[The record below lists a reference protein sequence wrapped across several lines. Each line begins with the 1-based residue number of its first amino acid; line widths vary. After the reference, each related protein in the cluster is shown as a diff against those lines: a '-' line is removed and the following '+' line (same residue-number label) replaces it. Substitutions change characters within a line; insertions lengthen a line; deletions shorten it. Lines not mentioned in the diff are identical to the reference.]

1 MIHVFFIW
9 SKKLCPDTRCHL
21 GCFVLGAIFPKP
33 NVGVR
38 VPCVG
43 VFFRPFCC
51 RRFAWR
57 KTSKRWTGGTEC
69 VLFWKIHSLEST
81 LAKITGFPGFVFHLL
96 AAVWKNGVR
105 SILWILKVPW
115 FVLGCCPLSSIFGR
129 FSFRCHV
136 SFKEGTL
143 KNNIPNKKGTLF
155 LTKWCWNSNK
165 APRSW
170 LSYFFGK
177 WTLEYAGMIDHHWLF
192 GEGITQNT
200 VSWPCTVYT

>member
-21 GCFVLGAIFPKP
+21 GCFVLGGIFPKP

-81 LAKITGFPGFVFHLL
+81 LAKITGFHGFVFHLL
-96 AAVWKNGVR
+96 AAVWKNGGQVNSLNPQSPMIR
-105 SILWILKVPW
+105 VGMLPSIKHVWKVW
-115 FVLGCCPLSSIFGR
+115 
-129 FSFRCHV
+129 
-136 SFKEGTL
+136 GTL
-143 KNNIPNKKGTLF
+143 LK
-155 LTKWCWNSNK
+155 S
-165 APRSW
+165 
-170 LSYFFGK
+170 
-177 WTLEYAGMIDHHWLF
+177 
-192 GEGITQNT
+192 
-200 VSWPCTVYT
+200 